1 MATSCGPHSN
11 GGNIGYSLRCC
22 QPLGSQKL
30 SSFSYDI
37 LPMCDPTRGWAHA
50 SVCCEIIGRNM
61 HKNLQSPPFCNR
73 INSSLLQALL
83 AQAGLKT
90 CGHGKLVAFGWRGA
104 HVYVASLL
112 GACGWDSM
120 PFSCP
125 NSRAR
130 ASKLGGLCPFFVA
143 TRCFPKLLV
152 HIFGREGIIT

>member
-1 MATSCGPHSN
+1 MVKISGLWCGVVNHWTRKSYPPFPT
-11 GGNIGYSLRCC
+11 IYCPC
-22 QPLGSQKL
+22 AIAYALG
-30 SSFSYDI
+30 
-37 LPMCDPTRGWAHA
+37 AHA

-61 HKNLQSPPFCNR
+61 CENLQSPRFCNR